1 MKQVIDEILLEEKQ
15 ARERVEA
22 AREEAKQIRLKSDQ
36 ESRKILDQSRQETQE
51 EVKALLEKTRSEAE
65 KEREAILNKAKKAGD
80 TLWQEKAE
88 RIDKTLKRLFQ
99 LAIKKSDKA

>member
-1 MKQVIDEILLEEKQ
+1 MKKVIDEILLEEKN

-36 ESRKILDQSRQETQE
+36 ESRRILDQSRQNTQE
-51 EVKALLEKTRSEAE
+51 EVKTLLEKTRGEAE
-65 KEREAILNKAKKAGD
+65 KERESILSKAKKAGD

-88 RIDKTLKRLFQ
+88 IIDKTLNRLFEM
-99 LAIKKSDKA
+99 IIRKSDKA